1 LEHDVSE
8 DSQSIIEQHQPYG
21 DEPLLF
27 NRPKAGTAAM
37 SSTDMILKNPNNFL
51 SKRSTFGFGS
61 QSSRFNG
68 SYSTSSVADQKVG
81 PGEYNDKY
89 YSIEAKNSEISK
101 VKDILGVSNKY
112 AVYNFPN
119 NENSKKRHARNNSS
133 VDYKKLLKPHMAVY
147 RAIQSNRGQSSRG
160 QDTARRMDF
169 EHTDANTFK
178 GLSERLTDFY
188 QQSNSKLGFV
198 PRIPL
203 TADQIN

>member
-1 LEHDVSE
+1 MECDVSE
-8 DSQSIIEQHQPYG
+8 DSHSPIEQHQSHFE
-21 DEPLLF
+21 EPFSF
-27 NRPKAGTAAM
+27 NRAKPGTVAM
-37 SSTDMILKNPNNFL
+37 SNTDMILKNPNNFL
-51 SKRSTFGFGS
+51 SKSRTLGFGS

-68 SYSTSSVADQKVG
+68 SHSKSSVADQKVG

-119 NENSKKRHARNNSS
+119 DENSKKRHAKNESHS
-133 VDYKKLLKPHMAVY
+133 AYKKLLKPHGPEY
-147 RAIQSNRGQSSRG
+147 KTIKSCRGQSSRG
-160 QDTARRMDF
+160 QETSRRMDF
-169 EHTDANTFK
+169 DSPDAKNFK

-188 QQSNSKLGFV
+188 QQSNSKFGFI

-203 TADQIN
+203 PADQIN